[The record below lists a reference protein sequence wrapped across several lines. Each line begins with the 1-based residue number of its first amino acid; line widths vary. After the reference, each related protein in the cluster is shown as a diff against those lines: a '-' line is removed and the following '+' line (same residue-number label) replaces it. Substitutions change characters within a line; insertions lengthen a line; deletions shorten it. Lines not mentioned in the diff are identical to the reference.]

1 MLFSWCTK
9 VLNPSWSCQLALL
22 HLLDQQVDMF
32 FMCAMCAAQNRE
44 SRTENEKNASSNL
57 KNEGMRDDTNEL
69 DSFRPPSGTIGALFV
84 GERGRI
90 SMTRSLKLF
99 GALPL

>member
-1 MLFSWCTK
+1 
-9 VLNPSWSCQLALL
+9 
-22 HLLDQQVDMF
+22 MF

-69 DSFRPPSGTIGALFV
+69 DSFRPPSGTIGAHYL

-90 SMTRSLKLF
+90 SVTS
-99 GALPL
+99 